1 MGTLSRIIM
10 TIVWVTL
17 LIYVSGIAFTFFGIP
32 PSQYFPYLM
41 WIMGLAVLAS
51 FLPDTITSVF

>member
-1 MGTLSRIIM
+1 MGSITRIIW

-17 LIYVSGIAFTFFGIP
+17 LIYISGIAFTFFGIP
-32 PSQYFPYLM
+32 PSQYFPYLT

-51 FLPDTITSVF
+51 FLPDEITSVF